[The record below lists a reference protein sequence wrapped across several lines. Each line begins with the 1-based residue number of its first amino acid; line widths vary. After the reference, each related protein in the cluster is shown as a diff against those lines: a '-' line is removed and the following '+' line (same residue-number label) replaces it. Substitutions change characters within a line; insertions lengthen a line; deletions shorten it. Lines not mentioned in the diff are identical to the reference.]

1 MHAMLSR
8 PKKLSLWLVC
18 IFKHSNHSGKQNR
31 RTVILLHINLKPFGT
46 NKQKY
51 TKLNCYP
58 KSIHSHQLTI
68 FSKSLI
74 VAKSNSSFRKKII
87 NIIFFIGKSCLLR
100 AAHNKR
106 KMSAIKSETGV
117 ITLVRHSHLA
127 ANHKLHITHFF
138 EPTT

>member
-8 PKKLSLWLVC
+8 PKNLSLWLVR

-31 RTVILLHINLKPFGT
+31 RMVILLHINLKPFGM

-58 KSIHSHQLTI
+58 RSIHSHQLTI

-74 VAKSNSSFRKKII
+74 VAESNSSFRKKII
-87 NIIFFIGKSCLLR
+87 NIIFFIVKSCLLR
-100 AAHNKR
+100 AAYNNR
-106 KMSAIKSETGV
+106 KISAIKSEIGV
-117 ITLVRHSHLA
+117 ITLVRYSHLA
-127 ANHKLHITHFF
+127 ANPKSHITHFF